1 MMPVLRRSLFLLG
14 CLLAI
19 SCNSDSPYY
28 RVQFSMPDTVSLS
41 PGESTQF
48 DLTLDRVADQ
58 PGELRVDLV
67 GAPQGITLLPQV
79 VLPEGS
85 ESITVPVTVSVAQDI
100 QVSGTQTTTLQAK
113 DSGKDLI
120 STATLFVV
128 VLPPP
133 TPAEGFSITTEDRT
147 LDVFPGQ
154 NQLATIQV
162 ARTSGFTGA
171 LTLTLESSS
180 RRILAKP
187 LVVPAEQTSARFL
200 IQTTD
205 SATRLPQPITVIA
218 TSEDGRQAKLAL
230 TINVR

>member
-28 RVQFSMPDTVSLS
+28 RVRFTMPDTVSLS

-48 DLTLDRVADQ
+48 DMTLDRVGDQ

-67 GAPQGITLLPQV
+67 TAPPGITLSPQV

-85 ESITVPVTVSVAQDI
+85 ETITVPVTVSVAQDT
-100 QVSGTQTTTLQAK
+100 QASGTQRTTLQAK
-113 DSGKDLI
+113 DTGKDLI
-120 STATLFVV
+120 STATLYVV

-133 TPAEGFSITTEDRT
+133 TPADGFAISTEDRT
-147 LDVFPGQ
+147 LDFFPGQ

-162 ARTSGFTGA
+162 ARTNGFTGA
-171 LTLTLESSS
+171 LTLTIESSS
-180 RRILAKP
+180 RRIMAKP
-187 LVVPAEQTSARFL
+187 LVVAAEQTSARFL
-200 IQTTD
+200 IETSD
-205 SATRLPQPITVIA
+205 SATRVPQPITVIA
-218 TSEDGRQAKLAL
+218 TSEDGRQARLGL
-230 TINVR
+230 TVNVR